1 MKCFGN
7 RRTEHMIK
15 NRFLSLTLKCKKSNP
30 MITDEESALKKI
42 SEEFGLKPTSGFL
55 FMEDLGIEKRLRPK
69 ERPEYEREES

>member
-1 MKCFGN
+1 
-7 RRTEHMIK
+7 
-15 NRFLSLTLKCKKSNP
+15 